1 MVIENK
7 KGEGKSSQI
16 ILITGGTKSGKSEFA
31 EYLGSKYP
39 NLTYVALSEE
49 RPKDKN
55 WQQKISIH
63 RERRPI
69 EWKTIET
76 TDLIKILRSEKS
88 PLLIDSIGGFIM
100 KHINLLD
107 IEWAKKK
114 YLLIDELNIRKD
126 ITLIVGE
133 QVGFGLVSE
142 YEIGNR
148 YIERIGELQKEIS
161 KISKENWLT
170 LNGRAIQ
177 LDSISIE
184 IPS

>member
-100 KHINLLD
+100 KHINLLLFHVYLYSFSNSYF
-107 IEWAKKK
+107 EK
-114 YLLIDELNIRKD
+114 YHQVARGIIVAAINKPITIYVAVELSVSLAL
-126 ITLIVGE
+126 ITLK
-133 QVGFGLVSE
+133 FGSTTGL
-142 YEIGNR
+142 
-148 YIERIGELQKEIS
+148 
-161 KISKENWLT
+161 
-170 LNGRAIQ
+170 
-177 LDSISIE
+177 SIDDG
-184 IPS
+184 